1 MTTEPR
7 PQRPQLDRHSV
18 VTGAIVTVI
27 ISLPSARIGRA
38 LSANEL
44 SNLSILFAVLVL
56 LGPLVGGA
64 LAARGHPASSLVH
77 GAAAAALGWAVTVG
91 VTITGRLIVGHG
103 VPILSSL
110 LVGCMFVPLGI
121 FGGYF
126 TFRRHLRKTTAQ

>member
-1 MTTEPR
+1 MSTR
-7 PQRPQLDRHSV
+7 VQLDRRSIL
-18 VTGAIVTVI
+18 TGAIATVI

-77 GAAAAALGWAVTVG
+77 GAAAAAAGWAVTIS
-91 VTITGRLIVGHG
+91 VTVVGRLITGHG
-103 VPILSSL
+103 VPIFSSL
-110 LVGCMFVPLGI
+110 LVGCLFVPLGI

-126 TFRRHLRKTTAQ
+126 TFRRQLRETSSQ